1 MTSIKPTNDIQTYL
15 NDSATSIVILM
26 GVLVYFPTL
35 MIILL
40 MAYTRVI
47 DFKIALVLAFL
58 FLFFYG
64 IILFS
69 MYQVFQNFLLFR

>member
-1 MTSIKPTNDIQTYL
+1 MTSTNTTKDIQSYL
-15 NDSATSIVILM
+15 DDSATSIVILI

-69 MYQVFQNFLLFR
+69 MYQIFQNFLLFR